1 MYRETISWRR
11 SFNLKQ
17 VMSDYGTGEV
27 GSTTKHRE
35 ICCQKWGFNMIQ
47 PFFTWDLMSNL
58 YQEWVKWGSKKCMS
72 SSKTP
77 MYTSSY
83 CHECGNGSFS
93 ACLNHGIL
101 GPFSPNHP
109 HFFVGLFAWKIN
121 NTIWCFFSI
130 YPQLEIRDNRFWHCS
145 REEHIVDGRNP
156 APPWMVETLWNHLN
170 IIMG

>member
-121 NTIWCFFSI
+121 NTIWCFFQYILNSKFAI
-130 YPQLEIRDNRFWHCS
+130 TDFGTVQGKNILWMEEILH
-145 REEHIVDGRNP
+145 
-156 APPWMVETLWNHLN
+156 HLGWLKPYE
-170 IIMG
+170 II